1 MEAQACRGDA
11 AWQGAVRKTWRAAQ
25 EAPLLKQLLSSSS
38 PEQAAER
45 LWLARLLAAGFQDQ
59 TEGDIFR
66 CAQARCRY
74 TLEMLL
80 SGPKETLEV
89 IIRLQLTAPAGS

>member
-1 MEAQACRGDA
+1 M
-11 AWQGAVRKTWRAAQ
+11 Q

-38 PEQAAER
+38 PEQATER

-66 CAQARCRY
+66 Y
-74 TLEMLL
+74 V
-80 SGPKETLEV
+80 PD
-89 IIRLQLTAPAGS
+89 

>member
-1 MEAQACRGDA
+1 M
-11 AWQGAVRKTWRAAQ
+11 TWRAVQ

-59 TEGDIFR
+59 AEGDIFR
-66 CAQARCRY
+66 CATAHC
-74 TLEMLL
+74 EPSVEIIL
-80 SGPKETLEV
+80 SGPKEIAEV
-89 IIRLQLTAPAGS
+89 TDNWGLRCQLAPDATQTYLHIL

>member
-1 MEAQACRGDA
+1 M
-11 AWQGAVRKTWRAAQ
+11 Q

-38 PEQAAER
+38 PAQAAER

-66 CAQARCRY
+66 YLLECISPAAQA
-74 TLEMLL
+74 M
-80 SGPKETLEV
+80 P
-89 IIRLQLTAPAGS
+89 

>member
-1 MEAQACRGDA
+1 MNEFKP
-11 AWQGAVRKTWRAAQ
+11 AVQ

-38 PEQAAER
+38 TEQAAER

-66 CAQARCRY
+66 CAPECCEPTYSNFRSQSWGRRRQDLKQVVGFKMQYCKSRS
-74 TLEMLL
+74 M
-80 SGPKETLEV
+80 
-89 IIRLQLTAPAGS
+89 

>member
-1 MEAQACRGDA
+1 MTGCKP
-11 AWQGAVRKTWRAAQ
+11 AVQ

-45 LWLARLLAAGFQDQ
+45 LWLVRLLAAGFQDQ

-66 CAQARCRY
+66 CALACCELCITIHPLTINEIKTIGDKQAADA
-74 TLEMLL
+74 TL
-80 SGPKETLEV
+80 
-89 IIRLQLTAPAGS
+89 QA